1 MVHVYY
7 LRLYSNIETVS
18 CCLLLRT
25 TSNGHRLKLL
35 KTGPTVSSF
44 NAMSAKISKKCYYQ
58 YSLISKLVWCLP
70 HNAT

>member
-25 TSNGHRLKLL
+25 TSNGHGLKLL
-35 KTGPTVSSF
+35 KIGRTVSSF
-44 NAMSAKISKKCYYQ
+44 NAMTAKISKKYSDQ
-58 YSLISKLVWCLP
+58 YSLIKFVWCLP
-70 HNAT
+70 RNAT